1 MEKILIVDDNTSL
14 RRMLRLNL
22 VKAKYETLEAENGT
36 AALKQIK
43 DCTPDVI
50 LLDVMMPG
58 MTGFEVCKELRSDP
72 KNSVIYI
79 IMLTAMS
86 DSSDKITGL
95 DIGADD
101 YLIKPFEIEELL
113 ARIRVGIRSC
123 QDKRY
128 AIMDTLTQL
137 YNRHFFDVHLIK
149 EINNALL
156 YQHKLSLIMLDI
168 DHFKQVN
175 DTYGHDIGDLV
186 LAELAIILNDHC
198 RQNDIPIRWGG
209 EEFMVLLPDTDKKGA
224 EKLAERIRCTIEAYD
239 FTTAGHQ
246 TASFGV
252 AALTNDYKTLIKH
265 ADNALYKAKES
276 GRNIVVVANDD

>member
-1 MEKILIVDDNTSL
+1 MEKILIVDDNNSL
-14 RRMLRLNL
+14 RKMLRLNL
-22 VKAKYETLEAENGT
+22 VKAKYEILEAENGT
-36 AALKQIK
+36 TALKQVEE
-43 DCTPDVI
+43 CVPDVI

-58 MTGFEVCKELRSDP
+58 MTGFEVCKELRNNP

-79 IMLTAMS
+79 IMLTAMA

-123 QDKRY
+123 QDKRH

-137 YNRHFFDVHLIK
+137 YNRHFFDIHIIK
-149 EINNALL
+149 EINRALR
-156 YQHKLSLIMLDI
+156 YQCELSLIMLDI
-168 DHFKQVN
+168 DHFKRVN
-175 DTYGHDIGDLV
+175 DTYGHDVGDLV
-186 LAELAIILNDHC
+186 LTELAMILDDHC
-198 RQNDIPIRWGG
+198 RQSDIPIRWGG
-209 EEFMVLLPDTDKKGA
+209 EEFIILLPETDKQGA
-224 EKLAERIRCTIEAYD
+224 KKLAERIRCTIETYG

-252 AALTNDYKTLIKH
+252 AILVDDYQTLIKQ
-265 ADNALYKAKES
+265 ADKALYKAKEN
-276 GRNIVVVANDD
+276 GRNIVVIADD

>member
-1 MEKILIVDDNTSL
+1 MEKILIVDDNNSL
-14 RRMLRLNL
+14 RKMLRLNL
-22 VKAKYETLEAENGT
+22 VKAKYETFEAENGT
-36 AALKQIK
+36 TALKQVKNCI
-43 DCTPDVI
+43 PDVI

-58 MTGFEVCKELRSDP
+58 MTGFEVCKELRNNP

-79 IMLTAMS
+79 IMLTAMA

-123 QDKRY
+123 QDKRH

-149 EINNALL
+149 EINRALR
-156 YQHKLSLIMLDI
+156 YQRKLSLIMLDI

-175 DTYGHDIGDLV
+175 DTYGHDVGDLV
-186 LAELAIILNDHC
+186 LTELAIILNDHC
-198 RQNDIPIRWGG
+198 RQSDIPIRWGG
-209 EEFMVLLPDTDKKGA
+209 EEFIILLPETDKQGA
-224 EKLAERIRCTIEAYD
+224 KKLAERIRCAIETYD
-239 FTTAGHQ
+239 FTIAGHQ

-252 AALTNDYKTLIKH
+252 AILVDDYQTLIKR
-265 ADNALYKAKES
+265 ADEALYKAKEN
-276 GRNIVVVANDD
+276 GRNIVIIADD